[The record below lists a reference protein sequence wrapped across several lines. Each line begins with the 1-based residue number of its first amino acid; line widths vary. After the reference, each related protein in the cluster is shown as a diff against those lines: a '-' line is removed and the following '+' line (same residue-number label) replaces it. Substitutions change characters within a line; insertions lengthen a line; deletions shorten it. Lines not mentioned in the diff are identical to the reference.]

1 MQHGQTS
8 IAADIRADGLAPTS
22 IADIMLGIRP
32 LSAEQV
38 PEFMSQLPFLS
49 FSKPTIDEATI
60 AAVGDVLRSGWITSG
75 PKVQAFEQQLS
86 AYFGGRPV
94 LTFNSG
100 TCTMEIALR
109 VAGVGPGD
117 EVITTPISWVATA
130 NVILEVGATPV
141 FADIDPITRNIDL
154 DQLEAAI
161 TPQTKAII
169 PVYLAGLPLDMS
181 RLYAIAKKHEL
192 RIVEDAAQA
201 LGSSWNGQRI
211 GSTGDFVSFSFQAN
225 KNVTSSEGGCLVLNN
240 DEEVRLAQKYRLQ
253 GVTRSGFDGLDVDVL
268 GGKFNMTDVAAAIG
282 LGQFAHIEAITAHRR
297 ELAGH
302 YFACFGEDF
311 EAVYGA
317 QLPPADFENSNW
329 HLFQLV
335 LPERR
340 DGQPARATFMEQMQA
355 LGVGIGYHYPPIHL
369 LSLYRERGF
378 KEGMFPVAERVG
390 RLIVSLPM
398 FTAMSKADVE
408 RAVAAVKTV
417 LKP

>member
-1 MQHGQTS
+1 MN
-8 IAADIRADGLAPTS
+8 
-22 IADIMLGIRP
+22 
-32 LSAEQV
+32 
-38 PEFMSQLPFLS
+38 QLPFLP

-86 AYFGGRPV
+86 EYFGGRPV

-109 VAGVGPGD
+109 IAGVGPGD

-154 DQLEAAI
+154 AQLEAAI
-161 TPQTKAII
+161 TPRTKAIL
-169 PVYLAGLPLDMS
+169 PVYLAGLPVDMTH
-181 RLYAIAKKHEL
+181 LYALAKKYNL
-192 RIVEDAAQA
+192 RVLEDAAQA

-211 GSTGDFVSFSFQAN
+211 GSTGDLVSFSFQAN

-240 DEEVRLAQKYRLQ
+240 GEEVRLAQKYRLQ

-297 ELAGH
+297 ELARH

-311 EAVYGA
+311 ESVYGA

-335 LPERR
+335 LPERG
-340 DGQPARATFMEQMQA
+340 DGKPARATFMEQMQA

-408 RAVAAVKTV
+408 RSVAAVKAV